1 MPLKLPIPAPPS
13 AVKKRRPV
21 PPPAH
26 RRHRKPGKPAAPA
39 PAAVSAAGQLPR

>member
-13 AVKKRRPV
+13 AAKERRPV
-21 PPPAH
+21 LPPAH
-26 RRHRKPGKPAAPA
+26 RRHRKPGKPAPPA